1 MEAAARFV
9 NRPPAPVPAAAAK
22 VAETVV
28 TARVQR
34 QSLRVSSPADAAEV
48 EAQRIAAHVV
58 SLPAAATT
66 AVAHAFAA
74 PRGVHRASLP
84 SAPQRAPAAPAA
96 AQPAAGGQP
105 LSAELRQFMEPRF
118 GADFSAVRLHT
129 DARAAQLN
137 QQLQARAFTVGNQ
150 IHFAAGQFSPETG
163 EGRELIAHELTH
175 TIQQGAARQTPPLQ
189 RSATHVVQQ
198 AGLGPSLQREPLWP
212 NPNIHPETN
221 VSVFRLP
228 AIQRQPIKPPKAAP
242 KDKAIDV
249 VEAIVHMMSNRGA
262 TFEVGPKGEN
272 VWSPRYTTEVTKTVQ
287 EPGNVALVWTWFRLA
302 VNDDSIIAN
311 EKKVADAHANTLA
324 LFASIQGKERSAAK
338 TIDLTK
344 RYMAGYNAISQA
356 RARERVEKMTDAG
369 VAVAEKV
376 DAGGGTE
383 DQKLQA
389 GVSQA
394 RKVLNDAVGA
404 ARRVASPS
412 TMAKQLSDAEKRSM
426 NRHISNQKAYLA
438 RIAAGGEG
446 GAMPWPAPVKRAHSM
461 GLADGITML
470 KGGLDLIGAILAV
483 GDPQARADLF
493 RTHSNYFGTVA
504 QAADINKVFWQ
515 FISGSIAVGGAGA
528 YAGLRLAGRI
538 KDAERFLDGAV
549 AGVSNVGAALN
560 FAGLV
565 HGTFVLLDPEA
576 TGDEKAAAVVEV
588 TSSAV
593 GLAGFAAKRF
603 SSLAVAAK
611 WSGPISA
618 SLTINYY
625 QFKYLAGLKQKARV
639 GLSRLDWVYC
649 HRAAKAAAIE
659 AQKWQRRLAVTTALL
674 AHEQDSRRQTE
685 LRKNA
690 DTYRYILIDQ
700 HLKPFVESRLASK
713 TMDDDSATC
722 GPAFNKRLK
731 PVASQ
736 LGSAAGSDES
746 ALAAGAEFLNVIAT
760 ALAEWDHIV
769 MEGLD

>member
-1 MEAAARFV
+1 
-9 NRPPAPVPAAAAK
+9 
-22 VAETVV
+22 
-28 TARVQR
+28 
-34 QSLRVSSPADAAEV
+34 L
-48 EAQRIAAHVV
+48 
-58 SLPAAATT
+58 L
-66 AVAHAFAA
+66 
-74 PRGVHRASLP
+74 
-84 SAPQRAPAAPAA
+84 
-96 AQPAAGGQP
+96 
-105 LSAELRQFMEPRF
+105 
-118 GADFSAVRLHT
+118 
-129 DARAAQLN
+129 
-137 QQLQARAFTVGNQ
+137 
-150 IHFAAGQFSPETG
+150 
-163 EGRELIAHELTH
+163 AHEL
-175 TIQQGAARQTPPLQ
+175 
-189 RSATHVVQQ
+189 THVVQQ
-198 AGLGPSLQREPLWP
+198 AGPGPSLEREPL
-212 NPNIHPETN
+212 
-221 VSVFRLP
+221 R

-262 TFEVGPKGEN
+262 TFEVGPKGEE
-272 VWSPRYTTEVTKTVQ
+272 VWSPRYATEVSKTVQ
-287 EPGNVALVWTWFRLA
+287 EPENVALVWTWYRLA
-302 VNDDSIIAN
+302 VNDESTIAD
-311 EKKVADAHANTLA
+311 EKKVADAHANTLS

-356 RARERVEKMTDAG
+356 KAGERVEKMTDAG
-369 VAVAEKV
+369 VAAAEKAG
-376 DAGGGTE
+376 AGGGTE

-394 RKVLNDAVGA
+394 RKVLNDAAGA
-404 ARRVASPS
+404 ARRIGSPF
-412 TMAKQLSDAEKRSM
+412 TTAKELSAAQKRSM
-426 NRHISNQKAYLA
+426 NVHESDQQAYLA
-438 RIAAGGEG
+438 KIAAGGKEG
-446 GAMPWPAPVKRAHSM
+446 PMPWPGSVERARGM
-461 GLADGITML
+461 GVADGITLL
-470 KGGLDLIGAILAV
+470 KGGLDLISAMVAV
-483 GDPQARADLF
+483 GDPKARADLF
-493 RTHSNYFGTVA
+493 RAHSNYFGNVA
-504 QAADINKVFWQ
+504 QLADINKVFWQ

-528 YAGLRLAGRI
+528 YAGLRLVGRI

-565 HGTFVLLDPEA
+565 HGTFVLLDPDA
-576 TGDEKAAAVVEV
+576 SGDEKAAAVVEL

-618 SLTINYY
+618 SLTINWY
-625 QFKYLAGLKQKARV
+625 QFKYLAGLKQGARV

-649 HRAAKAAAIE
+649 HQAAKAAAIE
-659 AQKWQRRLAVTTALL
+659 AQKWERRLAVTTALL
-674 AHEQDSRRQTE
+674 AREEDPRRQTE

-690 DTYRYILIDQ
+690 DTYRYILIEQ
-700 HLKPFVESRLASK
+700 QLKPFVESRLASK

-731 PVASQ
+731 PVASL

-760 ALAEWDHIV
+760 AFAEWDHIV